1 MLVKLPIRM
10 IKPFIDFKL
19 SVSGKQ
25 AQEELGVKPGP
36 EMGKAIEK
44 MEINKFKDLL

>member
-1 MLVKLPIRM
+1 MLAKLPIRL
-10 IKPFIDFKL
+10 IKPFIGFNL
-19 SVSGKQ
+19 SVNGKQ

-44 MEINKFKDLL
+44 MEIDKFKALL